1 MQNSL
6 AVCSQCYNP
15 PPTKKNQD
23 GIQIIAQTFKKRQQ
37 ISNLQIF
44 MFINYGQ
51 GAGEF
56 FVVLQPIKQAFKGL
70 GLPEQ

>member
-1 MQNSL
+1 
-6 AVCSQCYNP
+6 
-15 PPTKKNQD
+15 
-23 GIQIIAQTFKKRQQ
+23 
-37 ISNLQIF
+37 

-70 GLPEQ
+70 DLPEQ